1 MMERLCMS
9 GVAVVVGAL
18 ALVAACTNR
27 DMFYQLPKVRLLESS
42 WGRPAA
48 RVFFGIVGVF
58 LILLAIFIVTDGRR
72 LFVSGLGPRLS
83 PADVRGPMPVAS
95 SAVTDR

>member
-1 MMERLCMS
+1 MVERVFMS
-9 GVAVVVGAL
+9 GVTVVLGAL

-27 DMFYQLPKVRLLESS
+27 DSFYQLPKVRLIESS

-48 RVFFGIVGVF
+48 RMFFGMVGVI
-58 LILLAIFIVTDGRR
+58 LILLAIFIAADGRR
-72 LFVSGLGPRLS
+72 LFVSALGPQFG

-95 SAVTDR
+95 PAASDG